1 MSIYLAFEWCCQRH
15 NSAIIT
21 SIQLSHGM
29 ERMPIVTLNIRHGHE
44 ERENKLTGIVP
55 IGKVDTVLD
64 EYLRDLPGMYQ
75 RLGR

>member
-1 MSIYLAFEWCCQRH
+1 
-15 NSAIIT
+15 
-21 SIQLSHGM
+21 M
-29 ERMPIVTLNIRHGHE
+29 ERMPIVTLNIRYGHE